1 MKWKRFKD
9 NSFKIPT
16 AEANLSNQSMIQLYT
31 HKMTHTDTVKQI
43 IDNSHPK

>member
-16 AEANLSNQSMIQLYT
+16 AEANLTDQTQYNYT
-31 HKMTHTDTVKQI
+31 HTKTHTDTVKQI
-43 IDNSHPK
+43 LDNSYPK